1 MVRSFHAAPAT
12 GGAVQIEDGV
22 DLPIMLTVVYSA
34 VDVPSDWSKDSPSL
48 ARHLDQMKD
57 AVIKDLAK
65 RGFDYDGGP
74 FMFQYTNPGTGF
86 IHQSY
91 LHQGGF
97 GVMRTGLAFKDT
109 ENAAAV
115 RVIYGEDGR
124 PVAGETVRYVLGAR
138 YRKRAW
144 RNQIWVPTEHTT

>member
-34 VDVPSDWSKDSPSL
+34 VDVPSDWSKDSRSL
-48 ARHLDQMKD
+48 ELHLDKMKD
-57 AVIKDLAK
+57 AVVDDLRK
-65 RGFDYDGGP
+65 RGWEYDGGP
-74 FMFQYTNPGTGF
+74 FLFEYRNPATGF
-86 IHQSY
+86 IVQRY
-91 LHQGGF
+91 LHAGGF
-97 GVMRTGLAFKDT
+97 GVMRTSLAFQDT
-109 ENAAAV
+109 EGDSAV
-115 RVIYGEDGR
+115 KVIYGEDGR

-144 RNQIWVPTEHTT
+144 RNHIWTPTEQTT